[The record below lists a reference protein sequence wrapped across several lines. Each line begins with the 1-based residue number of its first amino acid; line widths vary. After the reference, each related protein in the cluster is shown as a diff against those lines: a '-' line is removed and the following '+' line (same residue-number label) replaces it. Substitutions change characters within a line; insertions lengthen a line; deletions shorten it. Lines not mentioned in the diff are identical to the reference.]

1 MNPADKTIQELTQ
14 SLHQSQETIEQLTKI
29 LSKSEQRSQ
38 LLERTFRW
46 LAVLFI
52 CLTMTVFYVG
62 FDWVNKAQATSGK
75 TTQLT
80 NAPAETQETATT
92 NQKESNSRNKFKYQ
106 RQSCQGGM
114 QLMMVKQAKDL
125 LVTGLNLDKKINQ
138 LPQDNPMRNP
148 MTMMNN
154 YLNGKLFDMIPN
166 SEEKMKEKFNKMFA
180 DSSRIACD
188 TLVQVMNIT
197 RKLEEFKADWNRVR
211 SLLLNRLYEVKTD
224 TDNKTESKPKKQDP
238 LYPVA
243 NLILDY
249 LQKENAI
256 KIKPDR
262 KNPVDVKNPSRVDS
276 ALSTFMA
283 LGIMKGI
290 ASLNFL
296 DDIEN
301 ALKAVPR
308 MNNNMR
314 YMNANME
321 DMNIHMYHM
330 MRDMGIM
337 SYDMDSTLGR
347 AGRNM
352 PWMPW

>member
-38 LLERTFRW
+38 WLERTFRW

-75 TTQLT
+75 TTPLA

-92 NQKESNSRNKFKYQ
+92 NPKKSNSRNKFKYQ
-106 RQSCQGGM
+106 RQSCQQGM
-114 QLMMVKQAKDL
+114 QLMMVKQAQNL
-125 LVTGLNLDKKINQ
+125 LVTSLTLNKEIQQ
-138 LPQDNPMRNP
+138 LPADNPMTR
-148 MTMMNN
+148 MNN
-154 YLNGKLFDMIPN
+154 YLTNKLVSFVPSND
-166 SEEKMKEKFNKMFA
+166 EVMKERFNKMFA
-180 DSSRIACD
+180 DNSRIACD

-197 RKLEEFKADWNRVR
+197 RKLEEFKADWDIVR
-211 SLLLNRLYEVKTD
+211 DVLLKLLNEEAKIPD
-224 TDNKTESKPKKQDP
+224 AP
-238 LYPVA
+238 LYKVA
-243 NLILDY
+243 EKILEY
-249 LQKENAI
+249 LRKNNAI
-256 KIKPDR
+256 T
-262 KNPVDVKNPSRVDS
+262 NNGTLVKGQEYRVDS
-276 ALSTFMA
+276 ALSTYVA
-283 LGIMKGI
+283 WRILNGI
-290 ASLNFL
+290 ASLNIL
-296 DDIEN
+296 GEIET

-308 MNNNMR
+308 
-314 YMNANME
+314 MNANME